1 LGLGL
6 FRSPSVCFLE
16 NCFFDIDNFTVTQEN
31 YSTTPAVV
39 NYRWANRQQLTAA
52 GASGS

>member
-1 LGLGL
+1 MEI
-6 FRSPSVCFLE
+6 PK
-16 NCFFDIDNFTVTQEN
+16 NP
-31 YSTTPAVV
+31 PAVV